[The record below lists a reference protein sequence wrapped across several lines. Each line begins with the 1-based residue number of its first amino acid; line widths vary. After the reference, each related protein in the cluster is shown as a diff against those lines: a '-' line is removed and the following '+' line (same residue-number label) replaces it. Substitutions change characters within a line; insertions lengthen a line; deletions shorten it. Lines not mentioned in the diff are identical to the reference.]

1 MSTAGCNSAKV
12 CKPMDRRK
20 LKLALHRVRAE
31 YGRSFC
37 SSPAVCQPVGAP
49 SAASD
54 EEEVDL
60 ARECDIAISAYR
72 HEQANASAGPPQLHL
87 APGLTRAQFD
97 HDMQTEAWYDPEYG
111 KTWEEERDSKETE
124 EEEHKVKKPPVQA
137 RGMVDRSK
145 YKCWSCG
152 ERAAHDVQLPAEVF
166 AVAYMQDG
174 PAGAIRA
181 LKAFGEALVK
191 RDYEETVKRTACCRQ
206 LQCMIAQGK
215 LTPENYEAWRFS
227 GKKDEV
233 TGEVIA
239 PPRNQLER
247 GTERMDQG
255 VILSDNILLLRWI
268 FLLKDEDEGEEPVLT
283 KAEITALFHWVII
296 NSRFVQE
303 REMRYIATALAIV
316 EAADFPFTFVDEQ
329 SFVDRMS
336 GVPRTYCF
344 KRLLEHIFDTKRDTY
359 HWQSWGNRLLET
371 AFPKAADTSYLLAC
385 RENWIA
391 RGRPH
396 DEDGR
401 PAHRVGPDEKRLQK
415 FFTGA
420 GFKKALQEATKEHPS
435 FDLFYASAA
444 STKTTLKGS
453 KAQSRDETRA
463 LLKAIS
469 GSHRSGPL
477 KAKSVQDRKCAP
489 TDGARQ
495 ADSSVHTE
503 QRYDGACEGLGF
515 NAQEKAETLALMI
528 DKHKK
533 GNSVGKEKLQGV
545 NADKTKSKACAVL
558 RPVEVWAPPQP
569 RQTQARADV
578 LERLSGMMPLKR
590 RKLGW
595 QTNL

>member
-37 SSPAVCQPVGAP
+37 GSPAVCQPVGAP
-49 SAASD
+49 SAVSD

-60 ARECDIAISAYR
+60 ARECDIAIAAYR

-227 GKKDEV
+227 GEKDEK
-233 TGEVIA
+233 TGAVIGL
-239 PPRNQLER
+239 PRMQLER

-255 VILSDNILLLRWI
+255 VIFSDNILLLRWI
-268 FLLKDEDEGEEPVLT
+268 AMLKDEEGEAVLS
-283 KAEITALFHWVII
+283 KAEIREVFHWVVL
-296 NSRFVQE
+296 NSRFIQE
-303 REMRYIATALAIV
+303 REMRYIATAMAIV
-316 EAADFPFTFVDEQ
+316 ESGDFPFKFPDPQAFVNQ
-329 SFVDRMS
+329 MA
-336 GVPRTYCF
+336 GVARTYAER
-344 KRLLEHIFDTKRDTY
+344 RLLAHIFDTKLDNY
-359 HWQSWGNRLLET
+359 HWKSWGNRLLET
-371 AFPKAADTSYLLAC
+371 AFPKAADTSYMLM
-385 RENWIA
+385 
-391 RGRPH
+391 P
-396 DEDGR
+396 
-401 PAHRVGPDEKRLQK
+401 VG
-415 FFTGA
+415 
-420 GFKKALQEATKEHPS
+420 
-435 FDLFYASAA
+435 
-444 STKTTLKGS
+444 
-453 KAQSRDETRA
+453 
-463 LLKAIS
+463 
-469 GSHRSGPL
+469 
-477 KAKSVQDRKCAP
+477 
-489 TDGARQ
+489 
-495 ADSSVHTE
+495 
-503 QRYDGACEGLGF
+503 
-515 NAQEKAETLALMI
+515 
-528 DKHKK
+528 
-533 GNSVGKEKLQGV
+533 
-545 NADKTKSKACAVL
+545 
-558 RPVEVWAPPQP
+558 
-569 RQTQARADV
+569 
-578 LERLSGMMPLKR
+578 
-590 RKLGW
+590 
-595 QTNL
+595 